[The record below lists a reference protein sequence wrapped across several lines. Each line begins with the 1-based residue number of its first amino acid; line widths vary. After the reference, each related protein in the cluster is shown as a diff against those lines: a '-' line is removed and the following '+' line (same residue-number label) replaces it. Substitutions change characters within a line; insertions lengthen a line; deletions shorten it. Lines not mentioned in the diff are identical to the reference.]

1 MRVLPLGVSLLTL
14 ALPVSA
20 QQFTGTF
27 TAQGQAGPITLALQQ
42 AGGGTVTGTLS
53 GNGAVYQVE
62 AQPEETGTIVG
73 TATGQQGRLFFQ
85 ATLQG
90 DQLQVIFVEPGPD
103 GQPNYDTA
111 QEIAFARSSGAGG
124 AVGTPAPPASP
135 GGIDDGTPLGRE
147 WSQGLAGRK
156 LTRLD
161 SYSSGNAGGYS
172 FEEELT
178 LCSSGEYLYRRNSSV
193 SVDVGGASGSS
204 GGASGETGRWRVVTQ
219 GQVAGLELRAQ
230 NGQVT
235 LVRLDFQDN
244 LVHIDGGKVYRT
256 AAEVCQ

>member
-111 QEIAFARSSGAGG
+111 QEIAFARGSGAG
-124 AVGTPAPPASP
+124 A
-135 GGIDDGTPLGRE
+135 
-147 WSQGLAGRK
+147 
-156 LTRLD
+156 
-161 SYSSGNAGGYS
+161 
-172 FEEELT
+172 
-178 LCSSGEYLYRRNSSV
+178 C
-193 SVDVGGASGSS
+193 
-204 GGASGETGRWRVVTQ
+204 
-219 GQVAGLELRAQ
+219 
-230 NGQVT
+230 
-235 LVRLDFQDN
+235 
-244 LVHIDGGKVYRT
+244 
-256 AAEVCQ
+256 